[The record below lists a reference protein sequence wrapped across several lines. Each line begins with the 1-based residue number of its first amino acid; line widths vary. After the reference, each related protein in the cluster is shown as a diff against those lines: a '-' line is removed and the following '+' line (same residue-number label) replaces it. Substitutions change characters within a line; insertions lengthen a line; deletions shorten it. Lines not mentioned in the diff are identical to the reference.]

1 MSVAIRLKRVGTKKK
16 AFFHVVA
23 TDSRNARD
31 GRYIE
36 KLGHYDPR
44 VDPPTFTL
52 DRQRLDYWMSQGA
65 KTSPTVA
72 QLVAKYGGT
81 TAEEKDG
88 GKGADA

>member
-1 MSVAIRLKRVGTKKK
+1 MAVAIRLKRVGKKKK
-16 AFFHVVA
+16 AYFHVVA

-44 VDPPTFTL
+44 EDPPTFTL
-52 DRQRLDYWMSQGA
+52 DRERLDYWVSQGA

-72 QLVAKYGGT
+72 QLVAKFGT
-81 TAEEKDG
+81 AQPEEKDG
-88 GKGADA
+88 SKGADA

>member
-1 MSVAIRLKRVGTKKK
+1 MAVAIRLKRVGTKKK
-16 AFFHVVA
+16 SFFHVVA

-52 DRQRLDYWMSQGA
+52 DRERLDYWLSQGA

-81 TAEEKDG
+81 AAEEKDG

>member
-1 MSVAIRLKRVGTKKK
+1 MAVAIRLKRIGTKKK
-16 AFFHVVA
+16 AYFHVVA

-44 VDPPTFTL
+44 EDPPTFTL
-52 DRQRLDYWMSQGA
+52 DRERLDYWVSQGA

-72 QLVAKYGGT
+72 QLVANLGT
-81 TAEEKDG
+81 AQPEEKDG

>member
-16 AFFHVVA
+16 AFYHVVA

-44 VDPPTFTL
+44 VDPPTFQL
-52 DRQRLDYWMSQGA
+52 DRERLDYWLSQGA
-65 KTSPTVA
+65 KTSRTVA
-72 QLVAKYGGT
+72 QLVAKFGGAK
-81 TAEEKDG
+81 AEEKDD
-88 GKGADA
+88 GKGSDA